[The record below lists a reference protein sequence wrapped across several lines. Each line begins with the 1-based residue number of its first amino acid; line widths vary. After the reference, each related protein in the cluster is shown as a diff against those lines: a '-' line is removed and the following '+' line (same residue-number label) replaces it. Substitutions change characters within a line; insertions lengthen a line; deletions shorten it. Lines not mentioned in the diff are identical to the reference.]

1 MKQGLKPL
9 ARLALLTS
17 LLVAAA
23 CGFEPVFA
31 PTDQPQ
37 QTNLSQ
43 IYVEQLDH
51 SRTGQLL
58 RNRLLEVIGA
68 APQAGAAT
76 HTLRFKLSEL
86 VESKVLQADGT
97 TSRFNFTV
105 TADFVLSRR
114 SDGTIVRKGRVSRTT
129 GYNVVGDDFAT
140 KIGAQDARRRLAED
154 LALGLRDR
162 LIIAELN

>member
-9 ARLALLTS
+9 AHLVLLTS

-31 PTDQPQ
+31 PTDRPQ
-37 QTNLSQ
+37 KTDLSQ

-58 RNRLLEVIGA
+58 RNRLLEVIGV
-68 APQAGAAT
+68 APQPGAAT

-97 TSRFNFTV
+97 TSRFNFTL

-114 SDGTIVRKGRVSRTT
+114 SDGTIVRKGRVSRTS
-129 GYNVVGDDFAT
+129 GYNVVGDDFAA